1 MQIVIENGKDDK
13 VFEEENK
20 IFVFR
25 SLFDGNENDK
35 IVFVEGNWK
44 YLSSVVEL
52 IEIFW
57 IEEGFVEIYYQY
69 LLCGDYDVEIM
80 LFNFYQM
87 LQQFLFVVDIYYL
100 YMEFVRL
107 NINF

>member
-52 IEIFW
+52 IEIF
-57 IEEGFVEIYYQY
+57 
-69 LLCGDYDVEIM
+69 
-80 LFNFYQM
+80 
-87 LQQFLFVVDIYYL
+87 
-100 YMEFVRL
+100 
-107 NINF
+107 